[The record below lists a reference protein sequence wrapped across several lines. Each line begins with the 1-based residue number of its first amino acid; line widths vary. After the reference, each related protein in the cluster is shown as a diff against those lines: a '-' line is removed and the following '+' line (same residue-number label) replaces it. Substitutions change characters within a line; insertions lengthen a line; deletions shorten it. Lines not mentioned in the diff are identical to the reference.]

1 MQSKIPVRGSTQEAL
16 PIEEIKENLVLL
28 TDGSACMIIQVTA
41 LNFGLLSEQE
51 QDATIYSYAALLN
64 SLTFSIQILIRS
76 RRKDVTGYLDL
87 LASAQAQQTNPLL
100 CEQIKKYRRFVEE
113 IVKKNNVLDKKFYLV
128 IPFSALELGAKK
140 ALGAALT
147 PQKKAL
153 PFPKKYL
160 FEQAK
165 INLSPKRDHLARQ
178 FSRLGLTARQL
189 STQELIS
196 LFYEIY
202 NPAVSESQ
210 KPAAGAEYTS
220 ALVQPAL
227 KI

>member
-28 TDGSACMIIQVTA
+28 TDGSACMILQATA

-51 QDATIYSYAALLN
+51 QDATIYAYAALLN

-87 LASAQAQQTNPLL
+87 LASAQSLQTNPLL

-147 PQKKAL
+147 PRKKAL

-160 FEQAK
+160 FERAK

-178 FSRLGLTARQL
+178 FSRLGLTVRQL
-189 STQELIS
+189 TTQELIS